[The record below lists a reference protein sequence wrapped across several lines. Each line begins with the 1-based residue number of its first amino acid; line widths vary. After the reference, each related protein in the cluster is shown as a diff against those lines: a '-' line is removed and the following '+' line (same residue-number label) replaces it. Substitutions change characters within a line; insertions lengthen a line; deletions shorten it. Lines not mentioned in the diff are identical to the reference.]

1 MRWVAKALTQQA
13 LSRLPHGERLN
24 YFLQRRVLHSLPASD
39 DVFRQKVTR
48 ALGHFDAFLE
58 FGPRRPLDEA
68 VFYEFGA
75 GWDLIVPLLYYKH
88 GVRRQILV
96 DIRPSVR
103 MDLVADSARRL
114 GLPKPRDLAELGIEY
129 VAPCDARDT
138 GLPAAS
144 IDVISSTDTCEH
156 IPPGDLR
163 RIFAECR
170 RLLKPDGVFS
180 CRVDMQDHYS
190 YFDPSVSR
198 YNFLRFSERTW
209 GLVNSP
215 IHFQNRLRRSD
226 YLALLDEAGLDVVEE
241 RPSRPNGD
249 DLALLRRLGL
259 AERFRNGYALEELGV
274 KTLAF
279 VARPRPSSIASSTES
294 SAPRS

>member
-1 MRWVAKALTQQA
+1 MRWLAKAAFQKAIGHLPQA
-13 LSRLPHGERLN
+13 ERLN
-24 YFLQRRVLHSLPASD
+24 YVVQRRVLRNLPSSEAA
-39 DVFRQKVTR
+39 FGRKVER
-48 ALGHFDAFLE
+48 AEQHLAAFDE
-58 FGPRRPLDEA
+58 HGPRRPREEL